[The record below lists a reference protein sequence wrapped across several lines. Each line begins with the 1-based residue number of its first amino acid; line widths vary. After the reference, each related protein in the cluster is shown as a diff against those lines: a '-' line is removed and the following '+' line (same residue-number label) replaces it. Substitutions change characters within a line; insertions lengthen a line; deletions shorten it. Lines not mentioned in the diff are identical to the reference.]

1 MIGRTLFGYLFWRQV
16 AMIGWLLLGT
26 LGLIAM
32 IDLTETISRFSGEE
46 AFTFGRALLLVGLH
60 MPPLL
65 EQVLPFAVLLA
76 SILTL
81 IRLNRRYELVVA
93 RSVGVSAWGF
103 LLPVITASFL
113 VGVVSLFTLNPI
125 AAATVRTEEELQAR
139 LFDGGTS
146 AGERALWLRQGSG
159 SGSVIISASRV
170 LSGGTILRAPV
181 FYRIGPSGE
190 MIDRIDA
197 SSARLVPGEWRLSN
211 AVRSQAGQLPEV
223 LGSARLRTSVEPE
236 TVAQRSTPPEATPF
250 LALFG
255 RIDTLQRLS
264 LPYSPFTMQL
274 QSLLTRPVLF
284 VAMTLIAGTV
294 TLRFARFG
302 QARTVVLGG
311 LGAAF
316 VLYVVTVLVRAFGSA
331 GLVPPVAAAWTPVLA
346 ALLLGIAILLRTE
359 DG

>member
-1 MIGRTLFGYLFWRQV
+1 MIGRTLFGYLFWRQI

-32 IDLTETISRFSGEE
+32 IDLTETISRYSDED
-46 AFTFGRALLLVGLH
+46 AFTLGRALLIVALH

-76 SILTL
+76 SMLTL
-81 IRLNRRYELVVA
+81 VRLNRRYELVVA
-93 RSVGVSAWGF
+93 RSIGVSAWGF
-103 LLPVITASFL
+103 LLPVVAASFL
-113 VGVVSLFTLNPI
+113 VGLVSLFTLNPI
-125 AAATVRTEEELQAR
+125 AAASVRMEEELQVR
-139 LFDGGTS
+139 LFDNAS
-146 AGERALWLRQGSG
+146 DGERALWLRQGSG
-159 SGSVIISASRV
+159 SGSIIISATQV
-170 LSGGTILRAPV
+170 LSGGTILRSPV
-181 FYRIGPSGE
+181 LYRIGPTGE

-197 SSARLVPGEWRLSN
+197 TSARLVPGEWRLSN
-211 AVRSQAGQLPEV
+211 AVRSQAGQRPEA
-223 LGSARLRTSVEPE
+223 LGSARLRTLVEPE
-236 TVAQRSTPPEATPF
+236 MVAQRSTPPEATPF

-255 RIDTLQRLS
+255 RIDTLQRLG
-264 LPYSPFTMQL
+264 LPHSPFTMQL

-302 QARTVVLGG
+302 QTRTVVLGG
-311 LGAAF
+311 LAAAF
-316 VLYVVTVLVRAFGSA
+316 ILYVVTVLVQAFGSA

-346 ALLLGIAILLRTE
+346 ALLFGAAVLLRTE